1 MGCKGVYGE
10 KRCGHFL
17 ELVVFFQLALL
28 LALCVSF
35 VTVTVNL
42 NAEIEEL
49 RTVVK
54 ERNSE
59 KQPGDESWISS
70 PLLAAVVQ
78 NAIAQAL
85 GNITTDKERDRKQTG
100 RFTPYGPLYTLDNDG
115 EGDGKLGGKRGG
127 KAQGYL
133 AKPMAHLTGSIMSDP
148 EMDLDRVLRPK
159 NSMVRVK
166 GWEWD
171 QGLATLANGMK
182 YGGGYIQV
190 PMDGLYYVY
199 SQLYFRYMKDDDK
212 TRKHVQML
220 HYTFKRSDTYR
231 VAQELMKSARTKCW
245 SKHTDYELLSSY
257 QGGVFRLRQ
266 GDKLYV
272 AVSNVD
278 FVSFEETASYFG
290 AFLI

>member
-1 MGCKGVYGE
+1 MGCKGVYKE
-10 KRCGHFL
+10 HRFGHVL
-17 ELVVFFQLALL
+17 ELIVFFQLVLL

-49 RTVVK
+49 RTQVK
-54 ERNSE
+54 ESTSE
-59 KQPGDESWISS
+59 KQSGDESWANHPGLTAI
-70 PLLAAVVQ
+70 VQ
-78 NAIAQAL
+78 NIVAQAL
-85 GNITTDKERDRKQTG
+85 GNISTDKERDRKQTG
-100 RFTPYGPLYTLDNDG
+100 RFTPYGPLYLSEDDG
-115 EGDGKLGGKRGG
+115 KGDGKADGKGGWRDRV
-127 KAQGYL
+127 YL
-133 AKPMAHLTGSIMSDP
+133 AKPMAHLTGSIKA
-148 EMDLDRVLRPK
+148 EMDPNRVLRPK
-159 NSMVRVK
+159 NSLVRVR
-166 GWEWD
+166 GWEWA
-171 QGLATLANGMK
+171 QGLASLANGMK

-199 SQLYFRYMKDDDK
+199 SQLYFRYMKGDDG

-245 SKHTDYELLSSY
+245 SKHTDYELLSTY
-257 QGGVFRLRQ
+257 QGGVFRLRR
-266 GDKLYV
+266 GDRLYV

-278 FVSFEETASYFG
+278 LVNFEETASYFG

>member
-1 MGCKGVYGE
+1 MGCKGVYKE
-10 KRCGHFL
+10 HRFGHVL
-17 ELVVFFQLALL
+17 ELIVFFQLVLL

-49 RTVVK
+49 RTQVK
-54 ERNSE
+54 ESTSE
-59 KQPGDESWISS
+59 KQSGDESWANHPGLTAI
-70 PLLAAVVQ
+70 VQ
-78 NAIAQAL
+78 NIVAQAL
-85 GNITTDKERDRKQTG
+85 GNISTDK
-100 RFTPYGPLYTLDNDG
+100 
-115 EGDGKLGGKRGG
+115 
-127 KAQGYL
+127 
-133 AKPMAHLTGSIMSDP
+133 
-148 EMDLDRVLRPK
+148 VLRPK
-159 NSMVRVK
+159 NSLVRVR
-166 GWEWD
+166 GWEWA
-171 QGLATLANGMK
+171 QGLASLANGMK

-199 SQLYFRYMKDDDK
+199 SQLYFRYMKGDDG

-245 SKHTDYELLSSY
+245 SKHTDYELLSTY
-257 QGGVFRLRQ
+257 QGGVFRLRR
-266 GDKLYV
+266 GDRLYV

-278 FVSFEETASYFG
+278 LVNFEETASYFG